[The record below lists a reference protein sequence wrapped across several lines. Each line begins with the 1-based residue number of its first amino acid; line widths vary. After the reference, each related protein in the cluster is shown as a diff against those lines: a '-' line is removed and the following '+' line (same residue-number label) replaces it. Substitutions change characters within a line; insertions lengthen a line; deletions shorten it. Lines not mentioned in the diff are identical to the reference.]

1 MEIETK
7 FDVGEDLWFIQDNE
21 VCSSPVSCV
30 IVILNQNNREECGEI
45 KNHIQIKYGLG
56 FDSIKYLP
64 ETEVFES
71 KEELLKSLY
80 YES

>member
-21 VCSSPVSCV
+21 VYSSPVSCV

-64 ETEVFES
+64 EAEVFES